1 MGTFWLC
8 FVPLF
13 VAVDALGA
21 LPLFVSLT
29 EKIQRSKIRH
39 LIWQSVWTAMA
50 VALLFLAIGKWV
62 FGLLGI
68 TVADFMVAGGGLL
81 FAISLSDL
89 LTGEKQKR
97 PVDWESVGAVPLGV
111 PFIVGPAVLTTTLL
125 LVSEHGLIPTV
136 SAVLLNIF
144 IAGLVFFLSDS
155 IIRILGKA
163 GTKTISKL
171 ASLILAAIAVR
182 MVRKGIVMF
191 LSGGR

>member
-1 MGTFWLC
+1 MVSFWLC

-29 EKIQRSKIRH
+29 EKLQRPKIRH
-39 LIWQSVWTAMA
+39 LIWQSIWTALA

-62 FGLLGI
+62 FRLLGI

-97 PVDWESVGAVPLGV
+97 PVDWESLGAVPLGV